1 MWIFEVNRQKCVGE
15 IHTLSFILCLSCQGE
30 HLFQLGIYSNKSSSF
45 SVFWL
50 IPNYLRR
57 EEEIQSY
64 CVLTQKGQQTKSWI
78 TLLRGPGFMFIRQR
92 ASLSLI
98 FDRKVL
104 AVQSEVIMTV
114 LLHFVLHRACLW
126 QGQKNGSVDELG
138 RKKCARLLLGYL
150 VFETCVVYTLRGG
163 WKAYLEYFVGRHPSV
178 SGIRWEVAD
187 WHFVYQHLNWELVI
201 YASLQQGVRTFFGFF
216 SFKCC
221 R

>member
-1 MWIFEVNRQKCVGE
+1 
-15 IHTLSFILCLSCQGE
+15 
-30 HLFQLGIYSNKSSSF
+30 
-45 SVFWL
+45 
-50 IPNYLRR
+50 
-57 EEEIQSY
+57 
-64 CVLTQKGQQTKSWI
+64 
-78 TLLRGPGFMFIRQR
+78 MFIRQR

-163 WKAYLEYFVGRHPSV
+163 
-178 SGIRWEVAD
+178 
-187 WHFVYQHLNWELVI
+187 
-201 YASLQQGVRTFFGFF
+201 
-216 SFKCC
+216 
-221 R
+221 